1 MLSTINNL
9 QNGRRINVICFLLQS
24 LNGKR
29 DHCGLPKSFSVFACT
44 FIWMKMQGGTKDV
57 SLFTANQRGW
67 ECSSNTGEEWMWFSL
82 NRIYLRFKQPFLPRG
97 IKLPFKCLFPNIL
110 HITAITFRWLKHMH
124 GIIVYASCHFI
135 HFPSAVLYFETTLMS
150 LDLGLAK
157 MGNLNQGNHYFRR
170 AFWHSIT
177 DLFLFFLSFLR
188 RDG

>member
-1 MLSTINNL
+1 MAIEIFA
-9 QNGRRINVICFLLQS
+9 GFLNPFS
-24 LNGKR
+24 L
-29 DHCGLPKSFSVFACT
+29 FACR
-44 FIWMKMQGGTKDV
+44 FLWMKIQGGTKV
-57 SLFTANQRGW
+57 VTLFRANQRGR
-67 ECSSNTGEEWMWFSL
+67 ECASSKREEWMWFSL
-82 NRIYLRFKQPFLPRG
+82 NRIYLRFKQPFLPWG

-135 HFPSAVLYFETTLMS
+135 HFPSAVLYFESTLMS

-177 DLFLFFLSFLR
+177 DIYIYYFFF
-188 RDG
+188 